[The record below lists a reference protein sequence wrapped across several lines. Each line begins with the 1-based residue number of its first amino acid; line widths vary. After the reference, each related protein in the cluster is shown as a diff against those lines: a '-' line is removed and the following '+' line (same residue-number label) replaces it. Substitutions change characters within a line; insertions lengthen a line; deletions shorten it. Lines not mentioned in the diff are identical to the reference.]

1 MQFRTSVVFRV
12 GIPFLLC
19 LFTTSALTAQ
29 DEVKIRKRDR
39 KKDVLMKTTLGEMR
53 IRLSDSTP
61 LHRDNFLVLV
71 KKKFYDGIL
80 FHRVIQQFMIQA
92 GDPGTKTADP
102 NIPPGSGG
110 PGYTIP
116 AEFRADLFRKK
127 GALAAART
135 GDQVN
140 PLRASSG
147 SQFYIVQGRLFSD
160 AGLDSVE
167 TYRLAGK
174 KIIPEH
180 REVYR
185 SIGGTPHLDMQY
197 TVFGE
202 VVQGMEVVDRIAA
215 VPTSKDSG
223 RDKPLEDVRIVEVK
237 LVRRSG
243 K

>member
-1 MQFRTSVVFRV
+1 MQFRTSMALRV
-12 GIPFLLC
+12 GMAFLLC
-19 LFTTSALTAQ
+19 LFTASALIAQ
-29 DEVKIRKRDR
+29 NEVKIRKRDR
-39 KKDVLMKTTLGEMR
+39 KKDVLMITSLGEMR

-61 LHRDNFLVLV
+61 LHRDNFITLV

-102 NIPPGSGG
+102 NTPAGSGG

-116 AEFRADLFRKK
+116 AEFRQELFHKK

-167 TYRLAGK
+167 TYRLDGK
-174 KIIPEH
+174 KIPPEH
-180 REVYR
+180 REIYR
-185 SIGGTPHLDMQY
+185 KIGGTPHLDTQY

-202 VVQGMEVVDRIAA
+202 VLQGMEVVDKIAA
-215 VPTSKDSG
+215 VPTSKGSG
-223 RDKPLEDVRIVEVK
+223 RDKPLEDVRILEMK
-237 LVRRSG
+237 LVRRAG

>member
-1 MQFRTSVVFRV
+1 MA
-12 GIPFLLC
+12 FLLC
-19 LFTTSALTAQ
+19 LFTTSALIAQ
-29 DEVKIRKRDR
+29 DAVNIRKRDR
-39 KKDVLMKTTLGEMR
+39 KKDVLMITTLGEMR

-92 GDPGTKTADP
+92 GDPGTKAADP
-102 NIPPGSGG
+102 NIPAGSGG

-116 AEFRADLFRKK
+116 AEFRTDLFHMK

-167 TYRLAGK
+167 TYRLDGK
-174 KIIPEH
+174 KIDPEH

-197 TVFGE
+197 TVFGQ
-202 VVQGMEVVDRIAA
+202 VVQGLEVVDRIAA
-215 VPTSKDSG
+215 VPTSKGSG
-223 RDKPLEDVRIVEVK
+223 RDKPLEDIRILEVK

>member
-1 MQFRTSVVFRV
+1 MQFSTSVVFRV
-12 GIPFLLC
+12 GVAFFLC
-19 LFTTSALTAQ
+19 LFISSALTAQ
-29 DEVKIRKRDR
+29 EEVKIRNRDR
-39 KKDVLMKTTLGEMR
+39 KKDVLMITTFGEMR

-102 NIPPGSGG
+102 NMPAGSGG

-116 AEFRADLFRKK
+116 AEFKADLFHKK

-167 TYRLAGK
+167 TYRLEGK
-174 KIIPEH
+174 KINPEH

-185 SIGGTPHLDMQY
+185 SIGGTPQLDMQY

-202 VVQGMEVVDRIAA
+202 VVQGLEVVDRIAA
-215 VPTSKDSG
+215 VPTSKGSG

>member
-1 MQFRTSVVFRV
+1 MQFRSSMVFRQ
-12 GIPFLLC
+12 GMAFLLF
-19 LFTTSALTAQ
+19 LFTASALIAQ

-39 KKDVLMKTTLGEMR
+39 KKDVLMITSLGEMR

-102 NIPPGSGG
+102 NLPPGSGG

-116 AEFRADLFRKK
+116 AEIRSELFHKK

-167 TYRLAGK
+167 TYRLDGK
-174 KIIPEH
+174 KIPPPH

-215 VPTSKDSG
+215 VPTSKGSG
-223 RDKPLEDVRIVEVK
+223 RDKPLEDVRIIEVK